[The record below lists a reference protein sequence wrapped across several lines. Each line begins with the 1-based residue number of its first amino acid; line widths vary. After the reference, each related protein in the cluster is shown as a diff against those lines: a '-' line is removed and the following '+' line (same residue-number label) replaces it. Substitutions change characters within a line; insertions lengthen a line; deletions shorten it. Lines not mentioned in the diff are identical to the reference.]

1 MLQNNVILIVDDDES
16 IIAMLKL
23 HLERAGYNVTSC
35 NDAGQAVVKAKS
47 LNPRLIISDLQM
59 PNWGTGADAYED
71 IRNTPFLKETP
82 VIFVTAMGHE
92 DAEQMLR
99 KRDRRTRLMHKPIDW
114 PQLQAA
120 VLELTGPA
128 HPPGAGAPAK
138 PAAPAA
144 AAPPPAPK
152 APEAKAQPKP
162 AHLRRMILLVDDDPH
177 GVAMLQL
184 HLEHAGFTVSH
195 CNDAAQAVLQ
205 ARGLRPWLVITDIN
219 MPGWGSGVD
228 AHRGIREI
236 PSLKETPVIFIT
248 AMERDAAQKM
258 VPSDPRT
265 RLVFKPVD
273 FPKLRAA
280 ISELTGE

>member
-1 MLQNNVILIVDDDES
+1 MLQNNVILVVDDDES

-23 HLERAGYNVTSC
+23 HLERAEYNVTSC

-92 DAEQMLR
+92 EAEQLLR
-99 KRDRRTRLMHKPIDW
+99 KRDRRTRLLYKPIDW

-120 VLELTGPA
+120 VLELTGPP
-128 HPPGAGAPAK
+128 HPQAAGTK
-138 PAAPAA
+138 PAT
-144 AAPPPAPK
+144 PAPSPVPK
-152 APEAKAQPKP
+152 PPEAKAQPKP

-228 AHRGIREI
+228 AHRGIREL
-236 PSLKETPVIFIT
+236 PSLKETPIIFIT
-248 AMERDAAQKM
+248 AMEREAAQKM
-258 VPSDPRT
+258 VPNDPRS

-273 FPKLRAA
+273 FPTLRAA
-280 ISELTGE
+280 IAELTGE